1 MERSS
6 AKRVMMASRMF
17 ETAKAM
23 VRSSLPTGLTE
34 IEIKALLVEQFYGD
48 EVDSGAFVE
57 RLRSLERGHPPE

>member
-1 MERSS
+1 
-6 AKRVMMASRMF
+6 
-17 ETAKAM
+17 M

-57 RLRSLERGHPPE
+57 HLRSLERGHPPE

>member
-48 EVDSGAFVE
+48 EVDNGAFVE